1 VQALPTTKGEQVYG
15 DECNSIPKPENPFM
29 AVTTDFPIPRPAV
42 GRRRRRFDL
51 AGIGLWSY
59 TGLVFA
65 FLFAPILI
73 IFLTSFTASRAVEFP
88 PQGFS
93 LIWYGKFL
101 DALRDAPGLHPGL
114 ARSIWFSVNLGVV
127 TAFVS
132 TVGGVLAAYAL
143 HKFVFGGKEVFQNLF
158 MLPLTFPSLVIG
170 VALLLTFSEY
180 RLFDRFTRLLIGHV
194 VVTLP
199 FVILSVGASLRVYE
213 EDIEEA
219 ARSLGAN
226 AAQILWHIT
235 LPLIRPGILAG
246 AIFAFITSFTNFT
259 VSFFLSVNAAKP
271 VPIWIYELILNGNDP
286 ILAALSVFLIALAIG
301 VLIVIERLIG
311 IRRIVGT

>member
-1 VQALPTTKGEQVYG
+1 M
-15 DECNSIPKPENPFM
+15 S
-29 AVTTDFPIPRPAV
+29 VTTDLPLPRSV
-42 GRRRRRFDL
+42 VRRRRRRLDV
-51 AGIGLWSY
+51 AGLGLWSL

-65 FLFAPILI
+65 FLFAPVVI
-73 IFLTSFTASRAVEFP
+73 IFLTSFTSSRAVEFP
-88 PQGFS
+88 PQGLS
-93 LIWYGKFL
+93 LIWYGKLL

-114 ARSIWFSVNLGVV
+114 ARSIWFSIKLGLV
-127 TAFVS
+127 TAVIA
-132 TVGGVLAAYAL
+132 TITGVLAAFAL
-143 HKFVFGGKEVFQNLF
+143 HKFVFRGKEVFRNLF
-158 MLPLTFPSLVIG
+158 MLPLIFPSLVIG
-170 VALLLTFSEY
+170 VGLLLTFSEY

-199 FVILSVGASLRVYE
+199 FVILSTGASLRVYE
-213 EDIEEA
+213 EDVEEA

-226 AAQILWHIT
+226 ALQTFWHIT

-286 ILAALSVFLIALAIG
+286 ILAALSVFLIGMSIG
-301 VLIVIERLIG
+301 VLVVLERLIG
-311 IRRIVGT
+311 IRRIAGTPGP

>member
-1 VQALPTTKGEQVYG
+1 L
-15 DECNSIPKPENPFM
+15 S
-29 AVTTDFPIPRPAV
+29 VTTDLPLPRSAV
-42 GRRRRRFDL
+42 RRRRRRLDV
-51 AGIGLWSY
+51 AGLGLWSL

-65 FLFAPILI
+65 FLFAPVVI
-73 IFLTSFTASRAVEFP
+73 IFLTSFTSSRAVEFP
-88 PQGFS
+88 PQGLS
-93 LIWYGKFL
+93 LIWYGKLL

-114 ARSIWFSVNLGVV
+114 ARSIWFSIKLGLV
-127 TAFVS
+127 TAVIA
-132 TVGGVLAAYAL
+132 TITGVLAAFAL
-143 HKFVFGGKEVFQNLF
+143 HKFVFRGKEVFRNLF
-158 MLPLTFPSLVIG
+158 MLPLIFPSLVIG
-170 VALLLTFSEY
+170 VGLLLTFSEY

-199 FVILSVGASLRVYE
+199 FVILSAGASLRVYE
-213 EDIEEA
+213 EDVEEA

-226 AAQILWHIT
+226 ALQTFWHIT

-286 ILAALSVFLIALAIG
+286 ILAALSVFLIGMSIG
-301 VLIVIERLIG
+301 VLVVLERLIG
-311 IRRIVGT
+311 IRRIAGTPGP

>member
-1 VQALPTTKGEQVYG
+1 
-15 DECNSIPKPENPFM
+15 M
-29 AVTTDFPIPRPAV
+29 AVTTNLSLPRPAV
-42 GRRRRRFDL
+42 GRRRRRIDV
-51 AGIGLWSY
+51 AGIGLWSCA
-59 TGLVFA
+59 GLVFA

-73 IFLTSFTASRAVEFP
+73 IFLTSFTASQTVEFP
-88 PQGFS
+88 PHGFS

-114 ARSIWFSVNLGVV
+114 ARAIWFSTKLGIV
-127 TAFVS
+127 TAFIS
-132 TVGGVLAAYAL
+132 TVGGVLAAYAF
-143 HKFVFGGKEVFQNLF
+143 HKFVFRGKEAFQNLF

-170 VALLLTFSEY
+170 VSLLLVFSEY

-199 FVILSVGASLRVYE
+199 YVILSVGASLRVYE
-213 EDIEEA
+213 EDIEVA

-226 AAQILWHIT
+226 PVQTFWYIT

-259 VSFFLSVNAAKP
+259 VSFFLSVNTAKP
-271 VPIWIYELILNGNDP
+271 VPIWIFELIMNGHDP
-286 ILAALSVFLIALAIG
+286 ILAALSVFLIAMTIG
-301 VLIVIERLIG
+301 VLVILERLIG
-311 IRRIVGT
+311 IRRIVGTSRT